1 MEPNESTTKNFNFF
15 ITAFFI
21 LNIFINL
28 VKYENNLYTNTTYH
42 HYRNQTE
49 IELVVSERPGYN
61 LSFFKLNDAL
71 KPAADFIFAHID
83 FSSIHKYRLIQYQ
96 NYVLVQLTSFNH
108 IFILNQQF
116 ASILQNLW
124 YHSSIELGNLVVR

>member
-1 MEPNESTTKNFNFF
+1 MILNEKKSKYFGCF
-15 ITAFFI
+15 IGIFFI
-21 LNIFINL
+21 LNIFINI
-28 VKYENNLYTNTTYH
+28 VKYENNLYANTTYH

-49 IELVVSERPGYN
+49 VELVVSERPGYN

-96 NYVLVQLTSFNH
+96 NYVLVQLISFNH